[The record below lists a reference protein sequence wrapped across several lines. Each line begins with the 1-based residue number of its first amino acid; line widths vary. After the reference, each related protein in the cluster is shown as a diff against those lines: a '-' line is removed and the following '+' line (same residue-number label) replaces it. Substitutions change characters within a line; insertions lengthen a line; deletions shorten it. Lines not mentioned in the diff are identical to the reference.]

1 MGRVSNLTDKRQLI
15 RAAHAYRLKQ
25 SGLTT
30 REIAQQLG
38 IRPEQVKAL
47 VEIGE
52 RIARSEA

>member
-1 MGRVSNLTDKRQLI
+1 MSKSTDKRQLI

-25 SGLTT
+25 GGLTT

-38 IRPEQVKAL
+38 IRPDQVKAL
-47 VEIGE
+47 VQIGE

>member
-1 MGRVSNLTDKRQLI
+1 MSNLTDKRQLI

-25 SGLTT
+25 GGLKT

-38 IRPEQVKAL
+38 IKPEQVKSL

-52 RIARSEA
+52 RISRSEA

>member
-1 MGRVSNLTDKRQLI
+1 MSKLTDKRQLI

-38 IRPEQVKAL
+38 IRPDQVKAL
-47 VEIGE
+47 VQIGQ
-52 RIARSEA
+52 RISMSQA

>member
-1 MGRVSNLTDKRQLI
+1 MSNLTDKRQLI